1 MTAASSPSAATHD
14 LGPLP
19 RVEGLLGYLAP
30 GDGPVEVRVY
40 PPNSGLANVRPA
52 SAPRRVPIA
61 DARPIARSLRLDEHG
76 FELHPHKTRFSD
88 FYDPAAVEAHYYPE
102 VREVMRALTGALDVI
117 VFDHNVRSA
126 ARAARGEPGVRVPV
140 DQVHNDYTV
149 ESGPK
154 RKQQV
159 LEAAGRAEL
168 LPHRVAFVNLW
179 RPIIGPVL
187 DNALAVCDASSV
199 APSDLVR
206 TTIQHFG
213 ESDLTV
219 PRHRG
224 EIYSVRYAPAHRWF
238 YFSSMRPDEVLL
250 LKNYDSVES
259 VARFVPH
266 TGFDHPAAP
275 ADAFPRESIE
285 ARCLVVFE
293 ARG

>member
-1 MTAASSPSAATHD
+1 
-14 LGPLP
+14 
-19 RVEGLLGYLAP
+19 
-30 GDGPVEVRVY
+30 
-40 PPNSGLANVRPA
+40 
-52 SAPRRVPIA
+52 
-61 DARPIARSLRLDEHG
+61 
-76 FELHPHKTRFSD
+76 
-88 FYDPAAVEAHYYPE
+88 
-102 VREVMRALTGALDVI
+102 
-117 VFDHNVRSA
+117 DHNVRSA

-213 ESDLTV
+213 ESDLT
-219 PRHRG
+219 
-224 EIYSVRYAPAHRWF
+224 
-238 YFSSMRPDEVLL
+238 
-250 LKNYDSVES
+250 
-259 VARFVPH
+259 
-266 TGFDHPAAP
+266 
-275 ADAFPRESIE
+275 
-285 ARCLVVFE
+285 
-293 ARG
+293 